1 MLCLVA
7 LHHLSNATALTDTGI
22 LQFNTKTVISSICV
36 GTTVKTNQDDGK
48 TEIQFTTYNDNNREG
63 ESREK
68 CIPAVKCGILY
79 FPTNTMNLL
88 NHLME
93 TNSNLYSVMMEQNML
108 RLAVGRRGDL
118 ADAIV
123 KGAHDRHRRRS
134 KYLPSAY
141 LLRRAP
147 PLRASAPIT
156 EEGQHNNEMFSQ
168 HVVSI
173 LSLNPEASTLQD
185 RLEILLRDVNQVCD
199 TNFKTARQVWTEEL
213 MSVASKD
220 NKDVDHDRRDQ
231 DPSYIQQMR
240 SGASA
245 SLDARGVVNGNGN
258 SNSNSNSDI
267 DFSSSTPLMIAA
279 HNGNYN
285 LVSQL
290 IKFGADVSL
299 VDERDRTALHWAC
312 SSMRT
317 DLRIIQDLS
326 ISCQKSSES
335 NLVTKQSCIHARD
348 KTGRTPFQVVLDQL
362 SHSFLEKR
370 PQPNDL
376 LIAARMLL
384 DVGADIN
391 TANYQ
396 GKTSL
401 MLAASRQIYHAVAFL
416 IQSGADVE
424 RKDMSGC
431 TALCHAADWPSW
443 TIHISWHLAKMSS
456 KKKLDVQVQKI
467 MELHSFDEIEK
478 DCLRMMVKFI
488 YGKRKRFKTE
498 IDSSRVTKSLVQ
510 CGYLTRS
517 VHALLKGGASLE
529 VIDAVGETPLH
540 KMHPSVIQGILPIL
554 SQRQKLELTRMSSVR
569 DHNGLTWEEHISWS
583 TGGIDRGVV
592 GKEKKET
599 SSVEIDSDGNEMN
612 VVARGDDCD
621 FTVVTR
627 TELMQMKLEEGAA
640 SRGRTTFEEHF
651 TRWNKPVLVL
661 NFSNEQEEW
670 KNLKDT
676 WGQESWIS
684 QMFGR
689 APVVAGVIPYPEKF
703 DVAPI
708 KRSMQTFLRQIHS
721 YEAKRLK
728 AKELKNKGEEVS
740 VMDAR
745 TLSVPPAYL
754 FHNVDMIKRSNNNEN
769 IMGHHL
775 LSKLGNFTP
784 SLLPSNRTQLQTAQ
798 FYYGNYGR

>member
-1 MLCLVA
+1 MLWSKLWCTQGTFVLLCLVA
-7 LHHLSNATALTDTGI
+7 LHHLSNATALTDTQQGI

-48 TEIQFTTYNDNNREG
+48 TEIQFTTYNDNNRDG
-63 ESREK
+63 EK

-93 TNSNLYSVMMEQNML
+93 TNSKLYSVMIEQNML
-108 RLAVGRRGDL
+108 RLAVGHREDL
-118 ADAIV
+118 ANAIV

-141 LLRRAP
+141 LLRRAT

-185 RLEILLRDVNQVCD
+185 RLEILLRDVNHVCD
-199 TNFKTARQVWTEEL
+199 TNFKTERQVWTEKL
-213 MSVASKD
+213 MSVAIKD
-220 NKDVDHDRRDQ
+220 N
-231 DPSYIQQMR
+231 PSYIQLMR

-258 SNSNSNSDI
+258 GNSDI

-290 IKFGADVSL
+290 IKYGADVSL
-299 VDERDRTALHWAC
+299 VDHGDRTALHFAC

-362 SHSFLEKR
+362 ANSFLEKR

-416 IQSGADVE
+416 IESGADVE
-424 RKDMSGC
+424 RKDLSGC

-443 TIHISWHLAKMSS
+443 TIHLSWHLAKLSS
-456 KKKLDVQVQKI
+456 KKKLDVQIQKI

-478 DCLRMMVKFI
+478 DCLKMMLKVI

-498 IDSSRVTKSLVQ
+498 IESSRVTKSLVQ

-517 VHALLKGGASLE
+517 LHALLKGGASLE

-540 KMHPSVIQGILPIL
+540 KMHPLVVQGIISIL
-554 SQRQKLELTRMSSVR
+554 SKKQKLELKRMSSVR

-583 TGGIDRGVV
+583 TGGVDRGVV

-599 SSVEIDSDGNEMN
+599 SSIEIDSDGNEMK

-640 SRGRTTFEEHF
+640 SEGRTTFEEHF

-661 NFSNEQEEW
+661 GFSNEQEEW

-684 QMFGR
+684 QNFGR
-689 APVVAGVIPYPEKF
+689 EPVVAGTIPYPEKF
-703 DVAPI
+703 DV
-708 KRSMQTFLRQIHS
+708 
-721 YEAKRLK
+721 
-728 AKELKNKGEEVS
+728 
-740 VMDAR
+740 
-745 TLSVPPAYL
+745 
-754 FHNVDMIKRSNNNEN
+754 
-769 IMGHHL
+769 
-775 LSKLGNFTP
+775 
-784 SLLPSNRTQLQTAQ
+784 
-798 FYYGNYGR
+798 